1 MTDAPFT
8 IQPWVRTPS
17 FHDAPFHTNPPQNHT
32 DLILNDFST
41 EYFNASLQAQQ
52 YASGGIESAPARAW
66 VTVLFLVFIMNL
78 FVLIY
83 FILHRGLVTDF
94 SEPPNLFALAVNSPP
109 SHVLAGSCGGG
120 PEGKQY
126 MVNWF
131 VNHEGNHLFMEPG
144 EKTALLDS
152 VHAHGHGE
160 LGMSEK
166 FNKGG
171 VFATVAHSIRQL
183 FGKTPVKYSKDTA
196 TERLRPVPAS
206 RPPSM
211 VRPSMQDQERPG
223 SMVSEYEMMEGYER
237 TRKHYNKLANR
248 RSVFDH
254 I

>member
-1 MTDAPFT
+1 M
-8 IQPWVRTPS
+8 V
-17 FHDAPFHTNPPQNHT
+17 
-32 DLILNDFST
+32 
-41 EYFNASLQAQQ
+41 
-52 YASGGIESAPARAW
+52 
-66 VTVLFLVFIMNL
+66 VLFLVFIMNI

-152 VHAHGHGE
+152 VHTHGHGPVE
-160 LGMSEK
+160 EIEPNQPYSS
-166 FNKGG
+166 GG
-171 VFATVAHSIRQL
+171 IFATMGGAIRRRL
-183 FGKTPVKYSKDTA
+183 GWKSKPPKKLAPVSA
-196 TERLRPVPAS
+196 TESLRPVAAS
-206 RPPSM
+206 RPT
-211 VRPSMQDQERPG
+211 
-223 SMVSEYEMMEGYER
+223 SMVSSEYEMEGYER

-248 RSVFDH
+248 RSVL
-254 I
+254 